1 MNQKDHIAILRYPI
15 MQTLERMAYEARKA
29 ERS

>member
-1 MNQKDHIAILRYPI
+1 MTDHIAILRYPI
-15 MQTLERMAYEARKA
+15 LQALERMAYEARKA